1 MNKETG
7 TVYSSDT
14 YADLE
19 KHYATDSWND
29 GGGKNAYGIVKQLY
43 IQKKRNR
50 GLKTLLS
57 VGGWTYSANFMPAAG
72 SAAGRREFARSAVAL
87 LADWG
92 LDGIDVDWEYP
103 CDAAEAA
110 AYVQLL
116 RECRAALD
124 DFANRNDIRAPDGK
138 PYHFLLTVATAAGPA
153 NYKTMDL
160 KGMDPYVDT
169 W

>member
-1 MNKETG
+1 M
-7 TVYSSDT
+7 YSSDT

-72 SAAGRREFARSAVAL
+72 SGRTPRRSVNSGAAGSVRKCWR
-87 LADWG
+87 LAGSGPLQPRPRKSWG
-92 LDGIDVDWEYP
+92 V
-103 CDAAEAA
+103 
-110 AYVQLL
+110 LL
-116 RECRAALD
+116 RFLRFLIGNVGCLSLS
-124 DFANRNDIRAPDGK
+124 F
-138 PYHFLLTVATAAGPA
+138 HFCSFEIFFVRF
-153 NYKTMDL
+153 
-160 KGMDPYVDT
+160 
-169 W
+169 